1 MKITWFGHSCFVLDG
16 SKRVVIDPFVPEGKV
31 PEDVDI
37 VAVTHGHGDHFGD
50 TLSFSSA
57 PVVAVNEIARW
68 LQSKG
73 MTAEGMNIGG
83 TIEVEG
89 VRFTMTPALHS
100 SWLEASE
107 EHGFYGGV
115 AAGFVIRMDGH
126 VIYHAGDTGLFSDM
140 NLIRELYHPDIAIL
154 PIGGRFTMGPD
165 EALMAAEFVGAGT
178 VIPMHYNTFPP
189 IEQDADR
196 FKKMLERT
204 TDIRVQILSPGETI
218 EI

>member
-1 MKITWFGHSCFVLDG
+1 MKITWLGHSCFLLEG
-16 SKRVVIDPFVPEGKV
+16 SKKVIIDPFIPEGEV
-31 PEDVDI
+31 PKDVDV
-37 VAVTHGHGDHFGD
+37 VALTHGHNDHFGE
-50 TLSFSSA
+50 TLSFSA
-57 PVVAVNEIARW
+57 PVVAINEIAHW

-100 SWLEASE
+100 SWLEASG

-115 AAGFVIRMDGH
+115 AAGFVIRMDDH

-140 NLIRELYHPDIAIL
+140 KLIRELYHPDIAML
-154 PIGGRFTMGPD
+154 PIGGRYTMGPA
-165 EALMAAEFVGAGT
+165 EAMMAAEFVGADT

-189 IEQDADR
+189 IEQDAEE
-196 FKKMLERT
+196 FKKSIERT
-204 TDIRVQILSPGETI
+204 SNIRVKVLSPGVTI